1 MYDKGKL
8 ISRIVGVAIVAV
20 LAFANCSSALADKI
34 KVVGLF
40 SPPVQQKWVYTL
52 HRVLVAEKEAG
63 EIDYSYS
70 ESITNPTEYLRKLR
84 DAAAAK
90 PDLIIAEGFQ
100 IPREAR
106 EVAKANPNVA
116 FLMADAGE
124 PQQPNYSVFDSWN
137 QEGTYLT
144 GMLAGAMTKTNKIG
158 MVGGYPIPDV
168 NRTFNSFMAGASAMN
183 PNAKFKVAYTSSWYD
198 PPKEKEFAMAQIDGG
213 VDAVFAE
220 RAGVVPA
227 ARERHILAFGIINDM
242 NKLESGKDVVVGSA
256 LWDMTNGLKHAISSV
271 KAHQYKAEDY
281 KEWSMMKSG
290 GTVLSPYYEFED
302 RIPADVR
309 TKVKE
314 TADAIVAGKFDVKI
328 DNSEPK
334 STF

>member
-1 MYDKGKL
+1 MGNNGKL
-8 ISRIVGVAIVAV
+8 SSRIFAAIAIAALTFV
-20 LAFANCSSALADKI
+20 SSAA
-34 KVVGLF
+34 
-40 SPPVQQKWVYTL
+40 S
-52 HRVLVAEKEAG
+52 A
-63 EIDYSYS
+63 YS
-70 ESITNPTEYLRKLR
+70 ENVTNPTEYLRKLR

-106 EVAKANPNVA
+106 EVAKANPGVA
-116 FLMADAGE
+116 FLMADAGG
-124 PQQPNYSVFDSWN
+124 PQEPNYSVFDSWN

-144 GMLAGAMTKTNKIG
+144 GMLAGAMTKTNKIR

-168 NRTFNSFMAGASAMN
+168 NRTFNSFIAGALATN

-213 VDAVFAE
+213 VDTIFAE

-227 ARERHILAFGIINDM
+227 ARERRILAFGIINDM
-242 NKLESGKDVVVGSA
+242 NKLENGKDVVVSSA
-256 LWDMTNGLKHAISSV
+256 LWDMTNALKHAIETV
-271 KAHQYKAEDY
+271 KAKKYKAEDY
-281 KEWSMMKSG
+281 KEWSLMKEG
-290 GTVLSPYYEFED
+290 GTQLSPYYEFED

-309 TKVKE
+309 SKVKE
-314 TADAIVAGKFDVKI
+314 TADAIAAGKFDVKI